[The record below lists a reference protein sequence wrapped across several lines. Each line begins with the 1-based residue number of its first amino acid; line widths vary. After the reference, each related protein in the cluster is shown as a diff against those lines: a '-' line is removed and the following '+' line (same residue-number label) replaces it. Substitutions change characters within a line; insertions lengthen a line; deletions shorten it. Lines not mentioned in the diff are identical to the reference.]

1 MKILVTGGAGYIGSH
16 ACKSLHKAGF
26 TPVTFDN
33 LSTGWAEAVKF
44 GPLEEGD
51 LLDRARVDAVFDAH
65 DIAAV
70 MHFAAFSNVGES
82 AADPGKYWHNNV
94 TGSLNLIEG
103 MLAAGCDRLVLS
115 STCAVYGDADGVD
128 LNEEC
133 ATAPI
138 NAYASSKR
146 AIEDIAR
153 EFGAARQLKTVTFR
167 YFNVAGADPDA
178 EVGECHQPE
187 THLIPLVLDAIT
199 GKRPAL
205 TIYGTD
211 YPTPDGT
218 CIRDYVHVSDLI
230 DAHQAGLDRLL
241 QGAGSRLY
249 NLGTGT
255 GFSVREVVDASRA
268 VTNREVPVVEGA
280 RRAGDAV
287 RLVSTSVRAHEELGW
302 DPRRSTMAQ
311 MISDAWAWHRAGGY
325 AG

>member
-16 ACKSLHKAGF
+16 ACKALQKEGF

-33 LSTGWAEAVKF
+33 MSTGWSEAVKF
-44 GPLEEGD
+44 GVLEEGD
-51 LLDRARVDAVFDAH
+51 LLDRARIDAVFAAH
-65 DIAAV
+65 DISAV

-82 AADPGKYWHNNV
+82 AAEPGKYWRNNV
-94 TGSLNLIEG
+94 IGSLNLMEA
-103 MLAAGCDRLVLS
+103 MLDAGCARLVLS

-128 LNEEC
+128 LDESC
-133 ATAPI
+133 GTAPL

-146 AIEDIAR
+146 AIEDMAR
-153 EFGAARQLKTVTFR
+153 EFDAARQLKTVTFR

-178 EVGECHQPE
+178 EVGEWHQPE

-199 GKRPAL
+199 GKRSAL
-205 TIYGTD
+205 TVYGTD

-230 DAHQAGLDRLL
+230 DAHIAGLHRLL
-241 QGAGSRLY
+241 QGDGSRLY

-255 GFSVREVVDASRA
+255 GFSVREVVDASRI
-268 VTNREVPVVEGA
+268 VTNRDVPLVEGA

-302 DPRRSTMAQ
+302 SPDRSTITH
-311 MISDAWAWHRAGGY
+311 MISDAWAWHRTGGY
-325 AG
+325 SK